1 MTDNHTCYM
10 CGRPVTPCANCG
22 GTTGHMIL
30 ASNHSDTWIHERQ
43 VDCIVHLNSELKKAR
58 ARVTELEA
66 FLSAYDDKPSQPKPG
81 DFVAG
86 WVLQADGTTRAY
98 RMGQWPA
105 TIVEEQPTP

>member
-1 MTDNHTCYM
+1 MTDNHACYM

-58 ARVTELEA
+58 ARMTELE
-66 FLSAYDDKPSQPKPG
+66 LR
-81 DFVAG
+81 VAALG
-86 WVLQADGTTRAY
+86 AATPAPQEEPTT
-98 RMGQWPA
+98 
-105 TIVEEQPTP
+105 

>member
-22 GTTGHMIL
+22 GTTGHMIR
-30 ASNHSDTWIHERQ
+30 ANNHSDIWIHERQ
-43 VDCIVHLNSELKKAR
+43 VDCIVHLNSELTTVR
-58 ARVTELEA
+58 ARVPELES
-66 FLSAYDDKPSQPKPG
+66 FLSAYDDKPSQPNPG

-98 RMGQWPA
+98 RMGHWPA
-105 TIVEEQPTP
+105 TIVEEPPAP